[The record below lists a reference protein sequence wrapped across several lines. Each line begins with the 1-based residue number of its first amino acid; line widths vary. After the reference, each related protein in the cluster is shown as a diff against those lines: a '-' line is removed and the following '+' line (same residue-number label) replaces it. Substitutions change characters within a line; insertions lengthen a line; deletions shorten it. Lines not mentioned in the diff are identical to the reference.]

1 MRGRDRIQ
9 YKTLD
14 QVHLMRGAGLVVA
27 DALDAVRAALI
38 PGVTTADLDRIAN
51 RLIVGRGATPSFLG
65 YGHPPYPATLCVS
78 VNDEV
83 VHGIPGPRVLQAGD
97 VVSVDCGAILQGWH
111 GDAAFTAVVMP
122 TPGAEDPRHP
132 ETVAKDAA
140 LVDDTQEALWRG
152 IAAIAA
158 GERLNQ
164 IGAAVEDYVGER
176 YGLVEEYG
184 GHGIGTEMHQEPH
197 VLNYRTRD
205 RGPRLRPGICL
216 AVEPMLTLGDPATK
230 LLADDWTVATADGRR
245 AAHWEHSVALLDDG
259 LWVLTAPDGGREAL
273 ERLGVAVS
281 ALAVWGSAPAR

>member
-9 YKTLD
+9 YKSLD
-14 QVHLMRGAGLVVA
+14 QVRLMRAAGLIVA
-27 DALDAVRAALI
+27 DALDAVRAALA
-38 PGVTTADLDRIAN
+38 PGLTTADLDRIAN
-51 RLIVGRGATPSFLG
+51 EVIVGAGAIPSFLN

-83 VHGIPGPRVLQAGD
+83 VHGIPGPRVLAAGD
-97 VVSVDCGAILQGWH
+97 VVSVDCGAILKGWH
-111 GDAAFTAVVMP
+111 GDSAFTAVVP
-122 TPGAEDPRHP
+122 AGAGQDDPRSP
-132 ETVAKDAA
+132 AEVAEDAA
-140 LVDDTQEALWRG
+140 LIEATEQALWHG

-158 GERLNQ
+158 GDKLNAV
-164 IGAAVEDYVGER
+164 GAAVEDLVGNR

-230 LLADDWTVATADGRR
+230 TLADDWTVATVDGRR

-259 LWVLTAPDGGREAL
+259 LWVLTARDGGLAAL
-273 ERLGVAVS
+273 TALGAKVS
-281 ALAVWGSAPAR
+281 ALAG